1 MVGAAVEAVNKKSM
15 KNKNKLILIIGV
27 VLIIFLLIYL
37 FIPFFKLKGKRE
49 ITLEVNNEY
58 KENGYLTNA
67 KVLEVSNNINT
78 SKLGTYTVLYKYKK
92 YNKIKETIRVVNIVD
107 KTPPELDLIGNLEI
121 NNCSKSY
128 QEEGYAAFDNYDG
141 DLTQKVEKEI
151 KDGKIIYRVKDSSNN
166 ITTKERMFSNID
178 KEGPVIKLKGSSV
191 NLKINNKY
199 VEQGYTVT
207 DNCDD
212 DLTSKVEIT
221 NNININKE
229 GTYEVIY
236 KVKDKSGNESKEVRK
251 VTVYTPK
258 KCFSSV
264 SNGKPG
270 VIYLTFDDGPS
281 TKNTS
286 RLLDILKEEN
296 VKATFFLIDKTNTD
310 YLIKR
315 MYDDGHTIG
324 LHTASHNYK
333 YIYSSTTNFIKD
345 IEKIQEKVARI
356 TGEKSSIIRF
366 PGGSSNTV
374 SSFNPG
380 IMCTLSNMVIEKGYH
395 YFDWNVSSGDAG
407 SKRSKK
413 NTYRNVTNNLS
424 KNRANVVLMHD
435 IYDSTVDAVKDIIKY
450 GKDNGYTFEKITM
463 DTEMYTHYVNN

>member
-1 MVGAAVEAVNKKSM
+1 M

-151 KDGKIIYRVKDSSNN
+151 KDGKIIYKVKDSSNN
-166 ITTKERMFSNID
+166 ITTKERIFSNID

-258 KCFSSV
+258 KCFFSV

-281 TKNTS
+281 TKNTA
-286 RLLDILKEEN
+286 RLLDILKEEK

-315 MYDDGHTIG
+315 MYDEGHTIG

>member
-1 MVGAAVEAVNKKSM
+1 M

-151 KDGKIIYRVKDSSNN
+151 KDGKIIYKVKDSSNN
-166 ITTKERMFSNID
+166 ITTKERIFSNID

-281 TKNTS
+281 TKNTA

-315 MYDDGHTIG
+315 MYDEGHTIG

-380 IMCTLSNMVIEKGYH
+380 IMCTLSNMIIEKGYH

>member
-1 MVGAAVEAVNKKSM
+1 M

-166 ITTKERMFSNID
+166 ITTKERTFSNID

-281 TKNTS
+281 TKNTA

-315 MYDDGHTIG
+315 MYDEGHTIG

-413 NTYRNVTNNLS
+413 NTYRNVKNNLS

>member
-1 MVGAAVEAVNKKSM
+1 M

-151 KDGKIIYRVKDSSNN
+151 KDGKIIYKVKDSSNN
-166 ITTKERMFSNID
+166 ITTKERIFSNID
-178 KEGPVIKLKGSSV
+178 KEDPIIKLKGSSV

-281 TKNTS
+281 TKNTA

-296 VKATFFLIDKTNTD
+296 VKATFFLTDKTNTD

-315 MYDDGHTIG
+315 MYDEGHTIG

-407 SKRSKK
+407 GSRSKK